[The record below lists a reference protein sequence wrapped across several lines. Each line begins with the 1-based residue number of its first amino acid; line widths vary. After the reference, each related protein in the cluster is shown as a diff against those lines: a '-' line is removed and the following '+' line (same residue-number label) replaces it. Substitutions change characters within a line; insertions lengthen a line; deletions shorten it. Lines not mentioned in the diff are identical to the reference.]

1 MCQESKLSLVASR
14 SLYVISTPSGR
25 VDVDRIVQK
34 VPLELSR
41 RIFSTNLVILSGQ
54 GIDIILGMRWMKMH
68 KVVLDIVGRLLHL
81 DSPVYGKVILHLP
94 VISRIKASLYHV
106 VELKLE
112 DIQVVQEFPDV
123 FPDDLLGT

>member
-68 KVVLDIVGRLLHL
+68 KVVLDIAGRLLHL

>member
-1 MCQESKLSLVASR
+1 MCQESKLSLVASGP
-14 SLYVISTPSGR
+14 LYVISTPSGR

-34 VPLELSR
+34 VPLELFR

-68 KVVLDIVGRLLHL
+68 KVVLDIAGCLLHL

-106 VELKLE
+106 VELKLG
-112 DIQVVQEFPDV
+112 DIQVVQKFPDV
-123 FPDDLLGT
+123 FPNDLLGT